1 MKLILPNIA
10 RTFRSLGLVVTAA
23 LISLNAYAQPINEGF
38 TNVQSLY
45 TSGWAQQNLSNPLG
59 ATTWVQ
65 GNTAVFIAN
74 SSPDSSFVACNFN
87 STTGAGT
94 ISNWLFTPT
103 RTFNNGD
110 IITFFT
116 RGSGGTYPDA
126 LQFRLS
132 TNGASV
138 NVGATAT
145 SVGDFTTLLV
155 DINPT
160 LTTTGY
166 PAIWTQYSATIS
178 GLAGP
183 TTGRAAFRY
192 FVTNG
197 GPTGANSDYIGIDDY
212 VYTPA
217 GSGSAEVGI
226 TSVTPGQYTLIP
238 ESQVSSFNLSATV
251 QNSGTAVA
259 NSVNLVANVSMAKK
273 RAV

>member
-1 MKLILPNIA
+1 MKLILPNIS

-38 TNVQSLY
+38 TNVQSLF

-59 ATTWVQ
+59 ASTYVQ
-65 GNTAVFIAN
+65 GSTTVFIAN
-74 SSPDSSFVACNFN
+74 SSPDSSFVACNYN

-103 RTFNNGD
+103 RAFNNGD

-116 RGSGGTYPDA
+116 RSAGGTYPDA

-166 PAIWTQYSATIS
+166 PAVWTQYSATIS

-197 GPTGANSDYIGIDDY
+197 GPTGSNSDYIGIDNY

-217 GSGSAEVGI
+217 GAGTAEVGI

-259 NSVNLVANVSMAKK
+259 N
-273 RAV
+273 